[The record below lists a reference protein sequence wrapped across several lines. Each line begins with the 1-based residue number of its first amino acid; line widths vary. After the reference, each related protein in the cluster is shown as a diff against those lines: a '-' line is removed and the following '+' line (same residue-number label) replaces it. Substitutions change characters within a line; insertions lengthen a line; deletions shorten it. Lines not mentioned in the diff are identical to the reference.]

1 MFVVRMRLTTVFTAA
16 LSPRSKALGFLLALV
31 LPLLLT
37 RAAAA
42 LRALLLREG
51 GIALF
56 LLDSRNLLGG
66 RLPLVL
72 RLFPGGG

>member
-1 MFVVRMRLTTVFTAA
+1 MQLTTVFTAA
-16 LSPRSKALGFLLALV
+16 LSPRSEALSFLLAFV

-51 GIALF
+51 WIALF